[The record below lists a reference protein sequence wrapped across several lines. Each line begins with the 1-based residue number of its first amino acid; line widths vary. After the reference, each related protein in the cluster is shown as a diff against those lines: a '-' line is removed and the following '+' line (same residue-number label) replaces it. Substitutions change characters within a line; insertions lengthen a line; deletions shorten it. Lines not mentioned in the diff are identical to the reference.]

1 MKKNGYQEFDERE
14 NLKRARELNMQ
25 LLEEIRVYNAI
36 PEVNLEKRIEVLEKI
51 IDVFDILKLEAFDI
65 DENAYK
71 KFQEKLKYLKYKRD
85 YIKEYDVETYDVNEI
100 KKRAK
105 KDTNDDHDER

>member
-25 LLEEIRVYNAI
+25 LLEKIRVYNAI
-36 PEVNLEKRIEVLEKI
+36 LEVNLEKRIEVLEKI
-51 IDVFDILKLEAFDI
+51 IDVFDTLKLEAFDI

-71 KFQEKLKYLKYKRD
+71 KFQQELEYLKYKRD

-100 KKRAK
+100 KNRAK

>member
-36 PEVNLEKRIEVLEKI
+36 PEVNLEKRIEALEKI
-51 IDVFDILKLEAFDI
+51 TDVFDTLKLEAFDI

-71 KFQEKLKYLKYKRD
+71 KFQQKLEYLRYKRV
-85 YIKEYDVETYDVNEI
+85 YIKEHDVETYDVNEI
-100 KKRAK
+100 RNRAK

>member
-25 LLEEIRVYNAI
+25 LLEKIRVYNAI
-36 PEVNLEKRIEVLEKI
+36 SEGNLEKRIEALEKI
-51 IDVFDILKLEAFDI
+51 TDVFDTLKLEAFDI

-71 KFQEKLKYLKYKRD
+71 KFQQKLEYLRYKRV
-85 YIKEYDVETYDVNEI
+85 YIKEHDVETYDVNEI
-100 KKRAK
+100 RNRAK